1 MVIYNKM
8 EALSKGT
15 VAIISQ
21 YVKCIKPTDYTP
33 ENYMLYAND
42 ISIKLENIQ
51 HHV

>member
-8 EALSKGT
+8 EVLSKAT

-33 ENYMLYAND
+33 
-42 ISIKLENIQ
+42 
-51 HHV
+51 